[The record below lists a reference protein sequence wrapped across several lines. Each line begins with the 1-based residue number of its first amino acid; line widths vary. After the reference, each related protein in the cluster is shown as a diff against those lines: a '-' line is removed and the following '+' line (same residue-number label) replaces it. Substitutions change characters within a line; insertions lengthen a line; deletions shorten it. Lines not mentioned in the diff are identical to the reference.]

1 MPDEIQRL
9 IIQVENEAKVKQLTE
24 LMTAQKKTLE
34 ELLAL
39 QARGP
44 LAGGQQATLQRV
56 AALTVQT
63 QADLRAV
70 QGATRGMMGAQGT
83 MQLGYALQDFFAAQ
97 GGMAQKFNAIAN
109 NLQMVAVSMGA
120 TGPWFI
126 GITAA
131 IAGFQLLANNME
143 KLEGLLMGLNP
154 EEVKKSGEKLKESMA
169 KWKTMQAKPTEL
181 GGAEP
186 GAAGKIV
193 EEFGGAEIGEG
204 VSKALAAGAMGV
216 PVDAG
221 QQKRLQEAAAMTQ
234 VGILHPGL
242 LGAMSL
248 MGTKLL
254 PDVEH
259 EVAKE
264 QIGKLMADI
273 DKPGA
278 EGTSAR
284 MRIEGIEKKFPGT
297 FPKNF
302 MFRFRA
308 AQVGAIK
315 KIQTPPDLG
324 EGMEMPWEELKP
336 PPFMEGGTGIL
347 GTGAVVPREGLTV
360 PGTMP
365 KQAGAPLIQAPQ
377 PQRRRRRYL
386 QTAPEHFGLGGMTQ
400 PEMQAGTAA
409 EFQGQAEALQ
419 GMAGAMQNAQGL
431 NAQLGRT
438 GGGYA
443 QQIDALN
450 QEIMRARMRASELQ
464 GGQAYS
470 ASPSYYP

>member
-1 MPDEIQRL
+1 
-9 IIQVENEAKVKQLTE
+9 
-24 LMTAQKKTLE
+24 
-34 ELLAL
+34 
-39 QARGP
+39 
-44 LAGGQQATLQRV
+44 
-56 AALTVQT
+56 
-63 QADLRAV
+63 
-70 QGATRGMMGAQGT
+70 
-83 MQLGYALQDFFAAQ
+83 
-97 GGMAQKFNAIAN
+97 
-109 NLQMVAVSMGA
+109 
-120 TGPWFI
+120 
-126 GITAA
+126 
-131 IAGFQLLANNME
+131 
-143 KLEGLLMGLNP
+143 MGLNP

-216 PVDAG
+216 PIDAG

-284 MRIEGIEKKFPGT
+284 MRIEGIEKQFPGT

-336 PPFMEGGTGIL
+336 PERGVAGGEEPLKSGDFGPARIDAGPL
-347 GTGAVVPREGLTV
+347 GVGGLIAPTGAAGGPRPAGVLGGPAPVVPREGFTV

-377 PQRRRRRYL
+377 AQRRRRRYL

-400 PEMQAGTAA
+400 PEMQQGTMGETQQEIANLQQARAVATRAAG
-409 EFQGQAEALQ
+409 FD
-419 GMAGAMQNAQGL
+419 
-431 NAQLGRT
+431 AQLGK
-438 GGGYA
+438 GGGGVGQYLEM
-443 QQIDALN
+443 IDAKL
-450 QEIMRARMRASELQ
+450 QAAQRKLSE
-464 GGQAYS
+464 QANGFQYS
-470 ASPSYYP
+470 ASPSYY